1 MCLNVPFSSPYGYL
15 GQLVLFHIFV
25 NLRYIVY
32 YSCNLLGYKWSCVCV
47 NLWIGTQFQLGHL
60 YMMLKL
66 MFFTNKSRN
75 DMKAA
80 ETMEIKA
87 LIVSKSTYLLI
98 KWPQLISRPKFSK
111 LWPNFRNWL
120 QIYNQTF
127 FLISS
132 PD

>member
-1 MCLNVPFSSPYGYL
+1 MKL
-15 GQLVLFHIFV
+15 
-25 NLRYIVY
+25 
-32 YSCNLLGYKWSCVCV
+32 CVCV

-87 LIVSKSTYLLI
+87 VIVSKFIYLLI
-98 KWPQLISRPKFSK
+98 KGPQLISQLKFSN
-111 LWPNFRNWL
+111 LRPNFLTSRKFV
-120 QIYNQTF
+120 TRHF
-127 FLISS
+127 
-132 PD
+132 